1 MNWVRRGLT
10 PWDVGREEGEQD
22 VGTCDEEDVGT
33 CDEDEQGGM
42 TADAEKDDETSQQE
56 DA

>member
-1 MNWVRRGLT
+1 VNWVRRGLT